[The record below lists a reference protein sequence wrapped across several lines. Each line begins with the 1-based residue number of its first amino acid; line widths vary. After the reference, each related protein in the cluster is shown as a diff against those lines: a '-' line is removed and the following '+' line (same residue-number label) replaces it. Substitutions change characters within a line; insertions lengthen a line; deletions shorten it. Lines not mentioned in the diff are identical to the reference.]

1 MVVQKIIDNCL
12 FFLPF
17 WSKMKRTTLVLV
29 ILALALGGFVYFD
42 EMKRKSQLE
51 QVAQNTQKQI
61 NQPNNSQES
70 NQREKK
76 QIFSFNTGDIQSIT
90 IKTQDYTLDLEQR
103 SKSEPPNWLV
113 KLPPS
118 TTPKPA
124 QKAIVSYLTDLLT
137 KGKTENIIPVPVSRL
152 SEFGLDKP
160 FAVIDI
166 KLQSQEKHQLVLGKP
181 NFNNT
186 LLYAKVNCTDSNSQ
200 SIEVLLVSKD
210 FANAVN
216 RQLSEWEEP
225 TLSSSD
231 NLPN

>member
-1 MVVQKIIDNCL
+1 M
-12 FFLPF
+12 
-17 WSKMKRTTLVLV
+17 
-29 ILALALGGFVYFD
+29 
-42 EMKRKSQLE
+42 
-51 QVAQNTQKQI
+51 
-61 NQPNNSQES
+61 
-70 NQREKK
+70 
-76 QIFSFNTGDIQSIT
+76 
-90 IKTQDYTLDLEQR
+90 DLEQR

-113 KLPPS
+113 KLPAS
-118 TTPKPA
+118 TKPKPA

-137 KGKTENIIPVPVSRL
+137 KGKSENIIPVPVNRL

-160 FAVIDI
+160 IAIIDV
-166 KLQSQEKHQLVLGKP
+166 KLQGQKKHQLVLGKP

-186 LLYAKVNCTDSNSQ
+186 LLYAKVNYTDSNSQ

-216 RQLSEWEEP
+216 RQLSEWEDP

>member
-1 MVVQKIIDNCL
+1 
-12 FFLPF
+12 
-17 WSKMKRTTLVLV
+17 MKYSTLVLV
-29 ILALALGGFVYFD
+29 ILALALGGFVYLD
-42 EMKRKSQLE
+42 EIKRK
-51 QVAQNTQKQI
+51 
-61 NQPNNSQES
+61 NQPNSSHES
-70 NQREKK
+70 NQPEKK
-76 QIFSFNTGDIQSIT
+76 QIFSFNTSDIQSIT

-113 KLPPS
+113 KLPAS
-118 TTPKPA
+118 TKPKPA

-137 KGKTENIIPVPVSRL
+137 KGKSENIIPVPVNRL

-160 FAVIDI
+160 IVVIDV
-166 KLQSQEKHQLVLGKP
+166 KLQGQKKHQLILGKP

-186 LLYAKVNCTDSNSQ
+186 LLYAKVNYTDSNSQ

-216 RQLSEWEEP
+216 RQLSEWEDS

-231 NLPN
+231 NPPN

>member
-1 MVVQKIIDNCL
+1 M
-12 FFLPF
+12 
-17 WSKMKRTTLVLV
+17 
-29 ILALALGGFVYFD
+29 
-42 EMKRKSQLE
+42 
-51 QVAQNTQKQI
+51 
-61 NQPNNSQES
+61 
-70 NQREKK
+70 
-76 QIFSFNTGDIQSIT
+76 
-90 IKTQDYTLDLEQR
+90 
-103 SKSEPPNWLV
+103 
-113 KLPPS
+113 
-118 TTPKPA
+118 
-124 QKAIVSYLTDLLT
+124 TDLLT

-186 LLYAKVNCTDSNSQ
+186 LLYAKVNYTDSNSQ

>member
-1 MVVQKIIDNCL
+1 
-12 FFLPF
+12 
-17 WSKMKRTTLVLV
+17 MKHSTLVLV

-42 EMKRKSQLE
+42 EIKRKSQSE
-51 QVAQNTQKQI
+51 QVPQNTQKQI
-61 NQPNNSQES
+61 NQPNSSHES
-70 NQREKK
+70 NQPEKK
-76 QIFSFNTGDIQSIT
+76 QIFSFNTSDIQSIT

-103 SKSEPPNWLV
+103 TKSEPPNWLV
-113 KLPPS
+113 KLPAS

-137 KGKTENIIPVPVSRL
+137 KGKSENIIPVPIDRL

-160 FAVIDI
+160 IAIVDV
-166 KLQSQEKHQLVLGKP
+166 KLQDQKQHQLVLGKP

-186 LLYAKVNCTDSNSQ
+186 LLYAKVNYTDSNSQ

-216 RQLSEWEEP
+216 RQLSEWEDS